1 MTIIETHK
9 ALGSS
14 C

>member
-1 MTIIETHK
+1 MK

-14 C
+14 CFLC